1 VVFSTTTTLAENDIK
16 IPQYI
21 LNKNKDCNII
31 ICSIFLAPKFAH
43 FLTSNQMN
51 NILFVTLY
59 FSEFFVKYDE
69 IIKKDKNVFNEKE
82 LEKLFKKL
90 VEASFS

>member
-1 VVFSTTTTLAENDIK
+1 
-16 IPQYI
+16 
-21 LNKNKDCNII
+21 
-31 ICSIFLAPKFAH
+31 
-43 FLTSNQMN
+43 MN

-82 LEKLFKKL
+82 LEKLFQKL
-90 VEASFS
+90 VEKSFS

>member
-1 VVFSTTTTLAENDIK
+1 
-16 IPQYI
+16 
-21 LNKNKDCNII
+21 
-31 ICSIFLAPKFAH
+31 
-43 FLTSNQMN
+43 MN

-82 LEKLFKKL
+82 KFFVSENNHMLMDIIDLKI
-90 VEASFS
+90 